1 MCSHHEKSGPWA
13 TTIQTTPSAP
23 STVSRGGSH
32 HLDPTKPRPPLVT
45 SQFYWS
51 TCSLKNQ
58 LRGEEMK
65 ERVSGCSY
73 CECTRSLWKQA
84 PVVWGS
90 DINNHIASVYFW
102 MILNVWGLK
111 KKKWWTSMS
120 PWQQLGSADMTWIK
134 SERQKTWS
142 TFIYKNTWEYKSSKN
157 NRAKNRMKSV
167 TPSWGR
173 GLMIIFF

>member
-1 MCSHHEKSGPWA
+1 MVREKTALSTAPSTGKTTATSTVLTVKYTHTGLLLCLCTSALYWVTFMCSHHEKSGPWA
-13 TTIQTTPSAP
+13 TTIQTTPSAL
-23 STVSRGGSH
+23 STVSRGGFH

-51 TCSLKNQ
+51 NCSLKNR
-58 LRGEEMK
+58 LRGEGMK

-111 KKKWWTSMS
+111 KKKNDG
-120 PWQQLGSADMTWIK
+120 PPCLQG
-134 SERQKTWS
+134 
-142 TFIYKNTWEYKSSKN
+142 N
-157 NRAKNRMKSV
+157 
-167 TPSWGR
+167 SWG
-173 GLMIIFF
+173 LQMWLE